1 MIINLLKFT
10 SLNENYFLIGI
21 DVINRLQNGPVKFE
35 VLYKKSFKEIDLL
48 VFINVLTFL
57 FQADIISLNYNN
69 YIMLNETTRT

>member
-1 MIINLLKFT
+1 MIINLLKYT

>member
-1 MIINLLKFT
+1 MIINLLKYT

-48 VFINVLTFL
+48 VFINALTFL

>member
-1 MIINLLKFT
+1 MIINLLKYT

-35 VLYKKSFKEIDLL
+35 VLYKKSFKEIDFF
-48 VFINVLTFL
+48 VFINALTFL